1 MFDLSAL
8 DAELDS
14 LGRAPEN
21 ASSLARSYAGIALSG
36 PLSAQLEQVD
46 AELSALSNGEYQAP
60 VVVPHARATAR
71 FDSALSGV
79 VPVAPVESA
88 RARAS
93 HYDEIDDEFD
103 PVPTLMPN
111 FAAEAPESAEPAP
124 ADSMPASDLQDLQ
137 ARGPERVDDDSLTP
151 LAGEQSGAFANL
163 AQPRSPSLTESQEI
177 VLPDPIAREEL
188 SSESGEL
195 SLDGG
200 DPESGS
206 FALPDSPTDPRIV
219 SEDMAARAPVT
230 TEFGSRAEPRASTQ
244 LLPFDDVQDALEGS
258 QPIAVS
264 GRATQSPKAELDRD
278 PDAEF
283 DALLSEATDP
293 RGMPTHGSSEFDTDD
308 LLRGLEG
315 GDDETPDTED
325 VTQNDPHEAEMLTR
339 SLYESG
345 DDNTDV
351 LDRATLG
358 ELERAARQEQER
370 TQPEPQPE
378 SEDTDADLSSLLSPD
393 ELDSGEL
400 EIIDDEPT
408 LAPQPTP
415 IKPNPLA
422 SMPVPPP
429 SARPGLS
436 NKAPPPPPPS
446 SSPEKRPS
454 LLGRFFTKREGE

>member
-8 DAELDS
+8 DAELDR

-36 PLSAQLEQVD
+36 PLSAQLERVD
-46 AELSALSNGEYQAP
+46 AELSALSNGEYKAP
-60 VVVPHARATAR
+60 VL
-71 FDSALSGV
+71 SALSGV
-79 VPVAPVESA
+79 MLVEPQHDP
-88 RARAS
+88 RAREPAR
-93 HYDEIDDEFD
+93 FD
-103 PVPTLMPN
+103 RARDSEAFDAEPVPSTRSSFDSEP
-111 FAAEAPESAEPAP
+111 AQSAEPRFGDSQP
-124 ADSMPASDLQDLQ
+124 AADP
-137 ARGPERVDDDSLTP
+137 RDDSLAP
-151 LAGEQSGAFANL
+151 MAGEKSGAFANL
-163 AQPRSPSLTESQEI
+163 TQPRSPSLTESQEI

-188 SSESGEL
+188 SHESGEL
-195 SLDGG
+195 SLKGD

-206 FALPDSPTDPRIV
+206 FALPDSPPEPASFSD
-219 SEDMAARAPVT
+219 ELNARAPVT
-230 TEFGSRAEPRASTQ
+230 TEQ

-264 GRATQSPKAELDRD
+264 GRPTHNPPAELDRD

-293 RGMPTHGSSEFDTDD
+293 RGMPTYSGSNEIDADD

-315 GDDETPDTED
+315 DEDDEPDLDD
-325 VTQNDPHEAEMLTR
+325 VTQNDPHEAELLTR
-339 SLYESG
+339 ALYENG

-358 ELERAARQEQER
+358 DLERAAARSEPAR
-370 TQPEPQPE
+370 PEA
-378 SEDTDADLSSLLSPD
+378 EDTDSDLASLLGPD

-400 EIIDDEPT
+400 EILDDEPT
-408 LAPQPTP
+408 LAPQPMPMPMP
-415 IKPNPLA
+415 IEDNPLA
-422 SMPVPPP
+422 TMPVPPAA

-454 LLGRFFTKREGE
+454 LFGRLFTKREGE